1 MKMKIL
7 NNIDASLATN
17 PILTIV
23 ALIVIYIMIG
33 LLFLKTISLIFSKL
47 DYDILDDDMLAIIV
61 IFWPILLIFMTI
73 IGIYT
78 ILNNLCKAITSNDKN
93 D

>member
-1 MKMKIL
+1 MKIL
-7 NNIDASLATN
+7 NNIDASLAAY
-17 PILTIV
+17 PILTTV

-33 LLFLKTISLIFSKL
+33 LLFLKTVSLIFSKL
-47 DYDILDDDMLAIIV
+47 VHDILDDDILAIIV